1 MNIKELEKLVNH
13 EIDWLQYY
21 GWRKSRE
28 NLTIESNIYEDL
40 ISIGYTKKVMSLD
53 QRCAGAILTSKEPIV
68 EGLDIENIYIIYTN
82 RNVNENRYTPL
93 EVYLILFPEKKLGV
107 IEKIKNY

>member
-1 MNIKELEKLVNH
+1 
-13 EIDWLQYY
+13 
-21 GWRKSRE
+21 
-28 NLTIESNIYEDL
+28 
-40 ISIGYTKKVMSLD
+40 MSLD

-68 EGLDIENIYIIYTN
+68 EVLDI
-82 RNVNENRYTPL
+82 VNENRYTPL